1 MKIDGDRTKKN
12 QTASA
17 AAEQKGRKRLEIRHT
32 LSKYSQQLFL
42 GAVIILLGI
51 VLSIQSEYFLTIG
64 NFINIADACGYR
76 LIVAVGM
83 TVIMASGVMD
93 LSAGSIV
100 SLAGVITAYLLHAGA
115 GIPAAGAAGLMIG
128 IVAGIAN
135 GLLIH
140 YTKISFF
147 IITLAMSGML
157 RGLSLIITDGR
168 PITRFGAEFMFIGT
182 GRLGGIQL
190 SVYLAALTA
199 IAAAIA
205 MSKSRWGSSI
215 KTIGSNEEALR
226 KCGVNTVKYR
236 VSVQAVMGL
245 AAAVTAVIITARLNS
260 AEPNAGLNMELD
272 AITAA
277 AMGGTPITGGK
288 ACIGGTVLAIIIL
301 GMIRNGLTLMSV
313 PSDYQQWITGFLLL
327 VSVLVSGI
335 RIKNN
340 KTTAD
345 KKRRTK

>member
-1 MKIDGDRTKKN
+1 
-12 QTASA
+12 
-17 AAEQKGRKRLEIRHT
+17 
-32 LSKYSQQLFL
+32 
-42 GAVIILLGI
+42 
-51 VLSIQSEYFLTIG
+51 
-64 NFINIADACGYR
+64 
-76 LIVAVGM
+76 
-83 TVIMASGVMD
+83 
-93 LSAGSIV
+93 
-100 SLAGVITAYLLHAGA
+100 
-115 GIPAAGAAGLMIG
+115 MIG